1 MSPPNSP
8 QRITVDQLLQ
18 RFEVLL
24 LDAYGVL
31 IHHGGPLPGGKELIQ
46 RLNREGKD
54 YFILTN
60 DASRLP
66 QTSARQMEAM
76 GLEVD
81 VARIISSGSL
91 LGPYFAQQN
100 LKGAQ
105 CVVLGPDDS
114 CQMVQQAGGELV
126 QPGEDLDVLVVCDE
140 VGFNFVDTVDAVLS
154 TLIRRLDRGNQVRLV
169 LPNPDLIYPKTD
181 SGYGITAGSLALLL
195 EGALEQRYPARDDLR
210 FERLGKPNQP
220 IFQAAL
226 ARSGVSPR
234 ELVMVGDQPG
244 TDIRGANT
252 AGIAS
257 CLVPT
262 GLNNRA
268 AADLPAAERPTYLL
282 PSLEL

>member
-1 MSPPNSP
+1 MPW
-8 QRITVDQLLQ
+8 LLDH
-18 RFEVLL
+18 FEVIL

-31 IHHGGPLPGGKELIQ
+31 IHHAGPLPHAAALLDH
-46 RLNREGKD
+46 LNSAARP
-54 YFILTN
+54 YFIVTN
-60 DASRLP
+60 DAARLP
-66 QTSARQMEAM
+66 DTTAAKLAGM
-76 GLEVD
+76 GLTVPVE
-81 VARIISSGSL
+81 RIISSGTL
-91 LGPYFAQQN
+91 LPAYFQTHGLQ
-100 LKGAQ
+100 GAR
-105 CVVLGPDDS
+105 CAVLGTLDS
-114 CQMVQQAGGELV
+114 LELVRRAGGEVVPAGQDAPL
-126 QPGEDLDVLVVCDE
+126 LVVCDE
-140 VGFNFVDTVDAVLS
+140 AGFDFPRQVDDILS
-154 TLIRRLDRGNQVRLV
+154 MLFHRLDRGDPVRLV
-169 LPNPDLIYPKTD
+169 LPNPDLVYPKTD

-220 IFQAAL
+220 IFQAAQ